1 MARKCVEY
9 HSFYCMNCGKEIF
22 TLPRAKSHQYEK
34 HHRKMLYCPWC
45 KIECNAIECRNY
57 DEVQNFKEAFEAGEY
72 IEEAKESV
80 EFIKN
85 NKVITI

>member
-34 HHRKMLYCPWC
+34 HHRKVLYCPWC
-45 KIECNAIECRNY
+45 KQTLNCIECRN
-57 DEVQNFKEAFEAGEY
+57 DEEVFDFKEAFLAGEY
-72 IEEAKESV
+72 QNELKESLD
-80 EFIKN
+80 FIKN
-85 NKVITI
+85 NSMEL